1 MQSPS
6 QPSWENAED
15 ARRASC
21 AAEPAGR
28 AALQE
33 LQRYVAA
40 HPGED
45 HSVPRLAE
53 RARLSPR
60 HFARLFRA
68 EVGLTPAAWV
78 EAARRKLEGRASP
91 KQVAAECGFADA
103 DALRRAFVRSLGV
116 TPAAYRRAHASAA
129 G

>member
-60 HFARLFRA
+60 HFTRLFRA
-68 EVGLTPAAWV
+68 EVGLTPAARV